1 MNFIAQ
7 NPPSSGSAPDFS
19 TFATGDPVQIQMIGH
34 EFVHSPELQ
43 PAAAYAKRLS
53 LGANEGSGKGHIFIN
68 GKHFNYDD
76 VSYFN
81 EMQ

>member
-1 MNFIAQ
+1 
-7 NPPSSGSAPDFS
+7 
-19 TFATGDPVQIQMIGH
+19 MIGH